1 MKQDNRLLVGTGS
14 SVAGVLAL
22 VIIGGFLAPVVK
34 HESAQTFAIQQSNRM
49 IAAAPDDEQE
59 APAENSEEETPVSPF
74 RGAPS
79 VGNPGVKA
87 KPVDTDMPVATIE
100 KGTKSGIK
108 TVERVCINEEAD
120 FLSLWRR
127 HRTGSLK
134 SDPAPSVDFEHNM
147 VVAVFQGENA
157 TDSGFIEIASVKLLP
172 DKVLVITKQSDD
184 SNPKSASDRSTTASF
199 HIAKTTKSALP
210 VSFE

>member
-1 MKQDNRLLVGTGS
+1 MKQDKRLLVRTGS
-14 SVAGVLAL
+14 SAAGILML
-22 VIIGGFLAPVVK
+22 VIIGGLMAPVTK
-34 HESAQTFAIQQSNRM
+34 HETAQTHAIQQGNRM
-49 IAAAPDDEQE
+49 IASAPEE
-59 APAENSEEETPVSPF
+59 EPETSAENSDEETPVSPF

-87 KPVDTDMPVATIE
+87 KPVETDMPVATIE
-100 KGTKSGIK
+100 KGTKSGIRS
-108 TVERVCINEEAD
+108 VERVCINDEAD

-134 SDPAPSVDFEHNM
+134 SDPAPSIDFEHNM
-147 VVAVFQGENA
+147 VVAVFQGENS

-172 DKVLVITKQSDD
+172 DKVLVVTKQSDD
-184 SNPKSASDRSTTASF
+184 SNPKSESDRSTTNSF